1 VAAVA
6 AAGVTLVLWA
16 SGFIGIRA
24 AAPEISPGALALG
37 RLLVGATALGTLL
50 VLRRERVPRLT
61 TLDRRLAVGLGVAGS
76 TWFGL
81 YFVALNE
88 AERHVDAGTAAML
101 VNVGP
106 ILIAVAAGLLLG
118 ERFSRMLFVGLGI
131 AFAGVLVIGFATREA
146 EGVSGVGVLL
156 CLVAAASYAAG
167 VVAQK
172 PVLARLTPLVTVFLL
187 CLVGTLVCLPF
198 APALLHELGTAD
210 PEALAWMAYL
220 GLFPTAIA
228 FTTWAF
234 ALARTDAGRLAA
246 TTYLVPPLSILLGW
260 LLLDEVPPALAFVGG
275 ALCLVGVGVSRRR

>member
-1 VAAVA
+1 M
-6 AAGVTLVLWA
+6 TLVLWA

-50 VLRRERVPRLT
+50 LLRREPLPRLT
-61 TLDRRLAVGLGVAGS
+61 ALDRRLVIGLGVAGA

-81 YFVALNE
+81 YNLALNE
-88 AERHVDAGTAAML
+88 GERHVDAGTAAML

-118 ERFSRMLFVGLGI
+118 EGFSRMLFVGLAI
-131 AFAGVLVIGFATREA
+131 AFGGVLVIGLATREA

-156 CLVAAASYAAG
+156 CLVAAASYATG

-172 PVLARLTPLVTVFLL
+172 PLLARLTPLVTVFLL
-187 CLVGTLVCLPF
+187 CLVGALVCLPF
-198 APALLHELGTAD
+198 APTLVHEVGAAD
-210 PEALAWMAYL
+210 PEALAWMVYL

-228 FTTWAF
+228 FTTWSF

-260 LLLDEVPPALAFVGG
+260 LLLDEVPPALGFVGG
-275 ALCLVGVGVSRRR
+275 ALCLVGVGISRRR